1 MSKIQYINGFL
12 GQKCINKKCRL
23 CIKNY
28 MNLTSSNYFK
38 NKVSAKK
45 GKFTNLIFTLTLIQN
60 FSKKKYFLCKNKNK
74 YVRKLIILK

>member
-45 GKFTNLIFTLTLIQN
+45 GKFTNLIFTLTLTQN
-60 FSKKKYFLCKNKNK
+60 FSKTIIF
-74 YVRKLIILK
+74 YVKTRIYMFEN